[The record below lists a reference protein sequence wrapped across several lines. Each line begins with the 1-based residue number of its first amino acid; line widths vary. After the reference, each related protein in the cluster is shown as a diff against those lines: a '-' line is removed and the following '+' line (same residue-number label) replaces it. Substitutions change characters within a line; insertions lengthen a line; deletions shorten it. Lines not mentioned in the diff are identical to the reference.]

1 MVSKS
6 NNANTIVMIMTNG
19 KNGTSDKSVA
29 TKKTVVATTNK
40 PTTTTQPN
48 VPKSRIPV
56 FSAKAKATPPT
67 LDTTPPSMNTRSK
80 KKIEEE
86 VVDTPKERV
95 NDGLE
100 TLIQDVLDGE
110 YNHPSKKRKHGV
122 EEDDCESESDTDS
135 DSDGEDWEYEY
146 EEEEVD
152 YLKRL
157 DDEERSKILELEKS
171 VYDSR
176 RSDVPLRFKILQSN
190 LSVGAKYIVLNKLDM
205 CSTTEDD
212 LKIRTWADGL
222 ANIPFGKFTEQSINI
237 TDGKEKIFHFLRTA
251 HETLND
257 SIHGHTDAKAQILEY
272 IAQYITNPKSQGKC
286 LALQGPAGN
295 GKTTLVRNGI
305 AKVLN
310 RPFAQIS
317 LGGANTVSS
326 LSGHDFT
333 YEGSQCG
340 RICSILCETGVM
352 NPIIYF
358 DELDK
363 VSSSHRGDDIY
374 NFLCHITDFSQNSSY
389 QDKYY
394 DGIDLD
400 LSRAI
405 FIFSFNDI
413 TRINPILLDRLHVIH
428 TNGFNTA
435 EKTTIAKKFLIPS
448 QMREIGIE
456 SDNIRFTDEVLHDLI
471 NSHCREEQG
480 VRKLKRII
488 EGIFTKLNVLQ
499 FTSFGEYS
507 IPLPYDMEGLSFP
520 LEITHRILNKLVT
533 EEKKDKSYLSMYS

>member
-1 MVSKS
+1 
-6 NNANTIVMIMTNG
+6 
-19 KNGTSDKSVA
+19 
-29 TKKTVVATTNK
+29 
-40 PTTTTQPN
+40 
-48 VPKSRIPV
+48 
-56 FSAKAKATPPT
+56 
-67 LDTTPPSMNTRSK
+67 MNTRSK
-80 KKIEEE
+80 KKVVEETSTE
-86 VVDTPKERV
+86 NVRV

-100 TLIQDVLDGE
+100 TLIRDVLDNE
-110 YNHPSKKRKHGV
+110 YNRPSKKRKLDVMESETLESCGND
-122 EEDDCESESDTDS
+122 EEDDDETSDTNS
-135 DSDGEDWEYEY
+135 DTSTEDWEYDY
-146 EEEEVD
+146 VEEEVD
-152 YLKRL
+152 YLKKL
-157 DDEERSKILELEKS
+157 DENERSRMIEMEKS
-171 VYDSR
+171 VYESR
-176 RSDVPLRFKILQSN
+176 KSEVPLRFKIIQSN

-205 CSTTEDD
+205 CGSAEDD

-222 ANIPFGKFTEQSINI
+222 SNIPFGKYAEQSIHMS
-237 TDGKEKIFHFLRTA
+237 DGKEKIFHFLRSA
-251 HETLND
+251 HDTLND
-257 SIHGHTDAKAQILEY
+257 SIHGHADAKAQILEY

-340 RICSILCETGVM
+340 RICSILSETGVM

-363 VSSSHRGDDIY
+363 VSASHRGDDIY

-435 EKTTIAKKFLIPS
+435 EKSIIAKKFLIPT
-448 QMREIGIE
+448 QMREIGIDTD
-456 SDNIRFTDEVLHDLI
+456 SIHFTDEVLHDLI

-520 LEITHRILNKLVT
+520 LEINHRILNKLVT

>member
-19 KNGTSDKSVA
+19 KTG
-29 TKKTVVATTNK
+29 KTVA
-40 PTTTTQPN
+40 PATQPATN
-48 VPKSRIPV
+48 LPKSRIPV
-56 FSAKAKATPPT
+56 FSAKAKTQSST

-80 KKIEEE
+80 KKMEE
-86 VVDTPKERV
+86 VGVKK

-100 TLIQDVLDGE
+100 TILQDVLDGE
-110 YNHPSKKRKHGV
+110 YDHPSKKRKHG
-122 EEDDCESESDTDS
+122 EDSGSECTEDS
-135 DSDGEDWEYEY
+135 EDSEDWEYDY
-146 EEEEVD
+146 EEEEVE
-152 YLKRL
+152 YLKKL
-157 DDEERSKILELEKS
+157 DEEERSKMMELEKS
-171 VYDSR
+171 IYDSR

-305 AKVLN
+305 SKVLN

-363 VSSSHRGDDIY
+363 VSGSHRGDDIY

-428 TNGFNTA
+428 TNGFNTT

-448 QMREIGIE
+448 QMREIGID
-456 SDNIRFTDEVLHDLI
+456 SDSITFTDEVLHDLI

-499 FTSFGEYS
+499 FTSFGEHS

-520 LEITHRILNKLVT
+520 LEISHRILNKLVT